1 MVPLA
6 AGTVLI
12 AWPHLHL
19 GHWLSRPL
27 RPPGPLRFSQC
38 PRCRCGQA
46 ISTVP
51 ATSGTTC
58 ESLEPSDSRR
68 RVRFVPYA
76 ETIQ

>member
-1 MVPLA
+1 
-6 AGTVLI
+6 
-12 AWPHLHL
+12 
-19 GHWLSRPL
+19 LSGPAPTSASAPPKRSGPGGSNGRDSQRPSC
-27 RPPGPLRFSQC
+27 G
-38 PRCRCGQA
+38 CGQA

-51 ATSGTTC
+51 AASGTTC